1 MKIHHCT
8 QHAAALAKTHVVCLS
23 RDAVI
28 QFFVNL
34 LHLILPA
41 TQETTTGTANRV
53 LYKAAADLALFCFP
67 FSSGFFC
74 FVLSSLE
81 QPAHSAFLGEAAGLQ
96 DVFCAC
102 SCRCCS
108 HMHVIN

>member
-1 MKIHHCT
+1 
-8 QHAAALAKTHVVCLS
+8 VVCLS

-53 LYKAAADLALFCFP
+53 LYKAAADLVLLFPIQQRLLLFCI
-67 FSSGFFC
+67 
-74 FVLSSLE
+74 
-81 QPAHSAFLGEAAGLQ
+81 
-96 DVFCAC
+96 
-102 SCRCCS
+102 
-108 HMHVIN
+108 VIFGTTRS